1 MSLTNAGLTSA
12 ANHIYGLIFAV
23 GPGNCHGLRSAA
35 GVKNCRRSRWLRRA
49 SKKTRRISMCP
60 IPGNIIFVCVV
71 EITRYRADRLR
82 KLYVGHS
89 IGWSPEERPG
99 VREEIPSIANDAM
112 MHRAIDRWMDIR
124 MDIRMYR
131 SGNSSPHRPGLAERL
146 VGSNGKRHADR
157 H

>member
-1 MSLTNAGLTSA
+1 
-12 ANHIYGLIFAV
+12 
-23 GPGNCHGLRSAA
+23 
-35 GVKNCRRSRWLRRA
+35 
-49 SKKTRRISMCP
+49 MCP

-131 SGNSSPHRPGLAERL
+131 SGNSSPHRPGLAEWLEATASATLIDIMKATRTL
-146 VGSNGKRHADR
+146 HIMARPPIRRVTKRHR
-157 H
+157 